1 MTLQHPNPKMKRFL
15 LSAIAAVFALSLLLP
30 GTVSAKG
37 GKGMTPKPKPTP
49 VPEKINAKGAKIA
62 KVGGNSITIEYS
74 KTSTDYKM
82 TNETRITIDGKHAG
96 SADLRPGMHVEVDA
110 SALNPT
116 VLLSLSATS
125 VHKK

>member
-1 MTLQHPNPKMKRFL
+1 MKRFL
-15 LSAIAAVFALSLLLP
+15 LSAIAAILTLSLLSP
-30 GTVSAKG
+30 GTASAKG
-37 GKGMTPKPKPTP
+37 IKLPKPKPTP
-49 VPEKINAKGAKIA
+49 VPEKVNASGAKIA

-74 KTSTDYKM
+74 KKSTDYKL

-96 SADLRPGMHVEVDA
+96 SGDLRPGMHVEVDA

-125 VHKK
+125 VQKK

>member
-1 MTLQHPNPKMKRFL
+1 MIPLNPNPTMKPFL
-15 LSAIAAVFALSLLLP
+15 FPVIAAILAVSFLSP
-30 GTVSAKG
+30 GTASAKG
-37 GKGMTPKPKPTP
+37 TKTPKLKPTP

-125 VHKK
+125 VQKK

>member
-1 MTLQHPNPKMKRFL
+1 MKLFL
-15 LSAIAAVFALSLLLP
+15 LSAFATILALSVLSP
-30 GTVSAKG
+30 GTASAKG
-37 GKGMTPKPKPTP
+37 TRTPKLKPTP

-62 KVGGNSITIEYS
+62 KVGGNSITIAYS

-82 TNETRITIDGKHAG
+82 TNETRINIDGKRAG
-96 SADLRPGMHVEVDA
+96 SADLRPGMHVEVDV

-125 VHKK
+125 VQNK